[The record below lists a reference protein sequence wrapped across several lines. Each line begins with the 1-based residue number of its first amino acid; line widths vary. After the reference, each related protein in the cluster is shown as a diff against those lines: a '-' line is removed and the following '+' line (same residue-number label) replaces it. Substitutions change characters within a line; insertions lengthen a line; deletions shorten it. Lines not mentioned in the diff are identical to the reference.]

1 MICNNCGNQIEDGVG
16 FCRFCGASTATQSQ
30 PTMERA
36 ATGEYTAATPDIG
49 GTSYQNMP
57 KKKKNLK
64 WLIPV
69 IAVVVVIGVLA
80 AIFIPK
86 LISSKMH
93 KSPEAVMESFIK
105 YAKKGDVDK
114 MIECYHPSLQEYL
127 KADAEG
133 AEMMAGIFQS
143 VSMKVTDVEYYHIDD
158 VEECNEEY
166 GTHFEAGAEVTYEV
180 SMMGFSDESSM
191 TTVKDDGKWYIY
203 DFEIA
208 EEIVEDR
215 YDDDYDDYDDFDFDF
230 DF

>member
-16 FCRFCGASTATQSQ
+16 FCRFCGSSTVAPSQ

-36 ATGEYTAATPDIG
+36 AAGEYAAVTPDMG
-49 GTSYQNMP
+49 GASYQNMP

-86 LISSKMH
+86 LVSGKKHSSPK
-93 KSPEAVMESFIK
+93 AVMEGFIK
-105 YAKKGDVDK
+105 YAKKGDIDK
-114 MIECYHPSLQEYL
+114 MIECYHPSLQGYL
-127 KADAEG
+127 KADAEES
-133 AEMMAGIFQS
+133 EMMLGIYQS
-143 VSMKVTDVEYYHIDD
+143 ISMKVTDVEYYDAD
-158 VEECNEEY
+158 EVEECNEEY
-166 GTHFEAGAEVTYEV
+166 GTHFEAGAEVTFEV
-180 SMMGFSDESSM
+180 SMMGFSNESSM

-215 YDDDYDDYDDFDFDF
+215 YDDYYDDFDLDF

>member
-16 FCRFCGASTATQSQ
+16 FCRFCGASTVTQSQ

-36 ATGEYTAATPDIG
+36 ATGEYVAATPDIG
-49 GTSYQNMP
+49 GASYQKMP

-105 YAKKGDVDK
+105 YAKKGDMDK

-215 YDDDYDDYDDFDFDF
+215 YNDDYDDFDFDF
-230 DF
+230 

>member
-16 FCRFCGASTATQSQ
+16 FCRFCGASTVTQSQ

-49 GTSYQNMP
+49 GTSYQKMP

-86 LISSKMH
+86 LVKGSKH
-93 KSPEAVMESFIK
+93 KSPKKVVEAFIEGLE
-105 YAKKGDVDK
+105 KGDMDKVVD
-114 MIECYHPSLQEYL
+114 CYHPSQR
-127 KADAEG
+127 KAIDGDES
-133 AEMMAGIFQS
+133 EMQAGMMLMQMFSFSIG
-143 VSMKVTDVEYYHIDD
+143 DVEYYSDED
-158 VEECNEEY
+158 VAEINEEY
-166 GTHFEAGAEVTYEV
+166 GTDFEAVCEVEMKLSYMGESQGNPTY
-180 SMMGFSDESSM
+180 
-191 TTVKDDGKWYIY
+191 TVKDDGKWYLY
-203 DFEIA
+203 NFDLA
-208 EEIVEDR
+208 EDE
-215 YDDDYDDYDDFDFDF
+215 DDYYEDDDFDFDF

>member
-16 FCRFCGASTATQSQ
+16 FCRFCGASTVTQSQ

-36 ATGEYTAATPDIG
+36 ATGEYTAVTPDIG
-49 GTSYQNMP
+49 GASYQKMP

-69 IAVVVVIGVLA
+69 IAVAVVIGVLA

-215 YDDDYDDYDDFDFDF
+215 YDDYDDFDFDF